1 MNTLGVF
8 IFSLAVFMV
17 GCSLKNVCKE
27 PPVEAQ
33 LKEFVGVKLWKES
46 NPVEHSVISLKGKFS
61 SQEEI
66 IKQKSQPYINALKLQ
81 EAKQLKREREYRIC
95 NGLMTYDGSKF
106 LLKYSVEEFDV
117 GKVKQYKVKV
127 LSIDK
132 LPR

>member
-1 MNTLGVF
+1 MSRLGSSM
-8 IFSLAVFMV
+8 IFLAVFIV
-17 GCSLKNVCKE
+17 SCSSKNVCKE

-61 SQEEI
+61 NQEEV
-66 IKQKSQPYINALKLQ
+66 IKQKAQPYINALKLQ
-81 EAKQLKREREYRIC
+81 EAKQVEKEREYRIC
-95 NGLMTYDGSKF
+95 NGLMTYDGNNL

-127 LSIDK
+127 LNIDK
-132 LPR
+132 LPK